1 MSDKL
6 GILVTN
12 DEYADAV
19 IGVSRAALDLGKE
32 VSIFLTDD
40 GCVLIKNEKFLQLLK
55 SGAEISACGH
65 SAEQRNIKKEEVE
78 RSGIRFTTQFQNAV
92 IVQESKRYVVF

>member
-12 DEYADAV
+12 DKYADAV
-19 IGVSRAALDLGKE
+19 IGIANAAIELGKE

-40 GCVLIKNEKFLQLLK
+40 GCTLVKRENFLQLIK

-65 SAEQRNIKKEEVE
+65 SAEQRNITKEEVE
-78 RSGIRFTTQFQNAV
+78 RAGIKFTTQFQNAV
-92 IVQESKRYVVF
+92 MAQESKRYVVF